1 MLINVPKSLL
11 NHVEQKCA
19 SIGHLLFSKNDP
31 LGENLARVCRG
42 WDLGY
47 SGEAFGKHL
56 EAIWWDLGSGEIW
69 WDLMRSGKISWD
81 LMNLVRSGEISWD
94 LEGSDGMWWDL
105 VRCGQTWWDL
115 MRSGEIWAENNT
127 SSAWTWVR
135 DNAFL
140 VQTMRKICWK
150 RLGMAAKSS
159 QYYSERFP
167 RLGSC
172 GISPLQCWE
181 WSMSAHNFPIFPK
194 VLHPN
199 IEGAT
204 GSNHYNIYMYM
215 YFWIIQSRVGSVN
228 AWYFLYDQVFK
239 FLTVHQVVVRSG
251 EIWWDVVRSGEI
263 WWRLVRSGEIWL
275 HLVTSGD
282 IWWDLIRHDGI
293 WWDLMSSGERQ
304 AAITTTITHPR
315 STNQCLSV

>member
-1 MLINVPKSLL
+1 MPFCITGPTSLAGL
-11 NHVEQKCA
+11 LL
-19 SIGHLLFSKNDP
+19 GLLLFLLKRMKAFLWGMV
-31 LGENLARVCRG
+31 LGARLVRVIARV
-42 WDLGY
+42 
-47 SGEAFGKHL
+47 
-56 EAIWWDLGSGEIW
+56 IWWDL
-69 WDLMRSGKISWD
+69 
-81 LMNLVRSGEISWD
+81 VRSREISWD

-140 VQTMRKICWK
+140 VQTIRKIHWK

-181 WSMSAHNFPIFPK
+181 WLMSAYNFPIFPK

-204 GSNHYNIYMYM
+204 GSNHYNIYMYT
-215 YFWIIQSRVGSVN
+215 YFWII
-228 AWYFLYDQVFK
+228 
-239 FLTVHQVVVRSG
+239 
-251 EIWWDVVRSGEI
+251 
-263 WWRLVRSGEIWL
+263 
-275 HLVTSGD
+275 
-282 IWWDLIRHDGI
+282 
-293 WWDLMSSGERQ
+293 
-304 AAITTTITHPR
+304 
-315 STNQCLSV
+315 